1 MQETRHKIQR
11 TNAINSA
18 TDYSANLSDSM
29 FNPDELLRITENPE
43 KIAYLS
49 DEWFE
54 KDSATEK
61 WRSNAGMSILVKI
74 PEEMLLDEVEQAFSI
89 LGTINSLKFMRSEAD
104 ENMYVAIEFHK
115 WLCNEHVIVDCV
127 QSCPDDCRHIALR
140 NRRLECIR
148 ILEGI
153 SQKFPAYD
161 FLPFRRY
168 NHALGIYETVNI
180 PCTIYIEKPEDAA
193 NTFRLDGPTPSELE
207 REEELSGLIS
217 SRIERQT
224 AQPPLLTRQFAISIP
239 QTMDQRL
246 ASLEMIIASQQ
257 RQLDELKKQLDSKA
271 SVSICAVSKNMFL
284 VQDGEYI
291 FVKNMQTSE

>member
-1 MQETRHKIQR
+1 MQASSPNIQR

-18 TDYSANLSDSM
+18 TYYSTILSDSM

-43 KIAYLS
+43 KIEYLS
-49 DEWFE
+49 DRWFE

-74 PEEMLLDEVEQAFSI
+74 PEEILLDEVERAFGI

-104 ENMYVAIEFHK
+104 GNMYVAIEFHK

-140 NRRLECIR
+140 DKRFECRR

-180 PCTIYIEKPEDAA
+180 PCTIYIEKPEDTA
-193 NTFRLDGPTPSELE
+193 NTFRLDGQTPSELE
-207 REEELSGLIS
+207 REELSDMIS

-224 AQPPLLTRQFAISIP
+224 AQPPLLTRGTTIAIP
-239 QTMDQRL
+239 LTTGERL

-257 RQLDELKKQLDSKA
+257 KQLDELKKVLDTK
-271 SVSICAVSKNMFL
+271 VSLEICAVSNNMFL
-284 VQDGEYI
+284 IKNDEYI
-291 FVKNMQTSE
+291 FVKNLKTSE